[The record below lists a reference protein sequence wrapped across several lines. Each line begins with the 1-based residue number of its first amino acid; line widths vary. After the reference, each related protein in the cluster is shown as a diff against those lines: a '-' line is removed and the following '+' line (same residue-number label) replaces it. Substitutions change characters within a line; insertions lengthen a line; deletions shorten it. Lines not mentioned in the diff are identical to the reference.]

1 MTRHLVVVGAGVTG
15 LLAAVRCVLAG
26 IRVTVV
32 EAGEV
37 PNPGSTSH
45 DDHRA
50 IRALDP
56 GDVAATRASA
66 VLHRRWVE
74 LESLLGARFYRRV
87 GVVTGWPGAAV
98 DEALE
103 VAREA
108 GLSVSVAEVEKYPRF
123 RFPAGS
129 VALVEAD
136 AGVLLAER
144 VLDVV
149 VRWLGEQPSAT
160 LRAGCEAR
168 EVGEGFVRL
177 ADGSVVRGDAV
188 LVAAGPWSGRLVDVP
203 AVLHRQ
209 TVVYLR
215 PPDDLARWWEGAP
228 SAGRIG
234 VDGQA
239 WLLPAGGGARVK
251 VSSASLC
258 REVEVVGE
266 DDFHWGDR
274 FELSSVLADHERYVV
289 GEVRTCHYAVGAGG
303 GGLVR
308 VGPGV
313 WARAASGGDG
323 FRTAPVVAERIA
335 EEVGA

>member
-26 IRVTVV
+26 VRVTVLDSG
-32 EAGEV
+32 AV

-45 DDHRA
+45 DEHRA
-50 IRALDP
+50 VRALDP

-66 VLHRRWVE
+66 VLHRRWLE
-74 LESLLGARFYRRV
+74 LESLFGARFYRRV

-98 DEALE
+98 DAALE

-108 GLSVSVAEVEKYPRF
+108 GLPVSVVEAEKYPQV

-129 VALVEAD
+129 VALLEAE

-149 VRWLGEQPSAT
+149 VRWLREQPLAT
-160 LRAGCEAR
+160 LRPGCEVR
-168 EVGEGFVRL
+168 EVDEGVVRL
-177 ADGSVVRGDAV
+177 ADGSAVRGDAV
-188 LVAAGPWSGRLVDVP
+188 LVAAGPWSGRLVEVP
-203 AVLHRQ
+203 TVVYRQ

-215 PPDDLARWWEGAP
+215 PPDDLVGWWEGAP
-228 SAGRIG
+228 SAGRVG
-234 VDGQA
+234 VDGRA
-239 WLLPAGGGARVK
+239 WLLPPGDGTRLK

-258 REVEVVGE
+258 RVVGE
-266 DDFHWGDR
+266 DDGHWGDR
-274 FELSSVLADHERYVV
+274 LPLSSVLADHERYAVS
-289 GEVRTCHYAVGAGG
+289 EVRTCHYAVDAETGG
-303 GGLVR
+303 GRVVR
-308 VGPGV
+308 IGPGV

-323 FRTAPVVAERIA
+323 FRTAPVVAEMIA